1 MTTVTS
7 FDSLD
12 ELRRAFRSLRSD
24 EPAATRWADAAP
36 VRWVVARGER
46 VVLVCG
52 CGRSSGAT
60 TVALGL
66 ATVAGRARVVE
77 TCGGVDSGL
86 AFAAGAELG
95 TVERQ
100 WLRGSRDQV
109 IVERRAESADSPQ
122 RVPLPADFDLPLTV
136 VDSAWDIA
144 SLLGS
149 SRWLGDLARTGAAV
163 VLVAQATIPGLRR
176 LEAAAQLLGAPRVV
190 AVTVGAKRWPRP
202 VEQSAGAAVRR
213 LRDEGRVLHVPRDP
227 ALAVSGL
234 TPDPL
239 PSAILRPA
247 RALLTLLE
255 GPLS

>member
-1 MTTVTS
+1 MTTVAS

-12 ELRRAFRSLRSD
+12 ELRRAFRELRSE
-24 EPAATRWADAAP
+24 EPVATRWDASP
-36 VRWVVARGER
+36 VRWPAAHGQRG
-46 VVLVCG
+46 VLVCG
-52 CGRSSGAT
+52 CGGSSGAT
-60 TVALGL
+60 TVALAL

-77 TCGGVDSGL
+77 TCGGIESGL

-95 TVERQ
+95 TVERH

-109 IVERRAESADSPQ
+109 IIERRASSADSPQ
-122 RVPLPADFDLPLTV
+122 QVPLPTDFDLPLTV
-136 VDSAWDIA
+136 VDSSWDITG
-144 SLLGS
+144 LLGS
-149 SRWLGDLARTGAAV
+149 PGWLGDLARAGTA
-163 VLVAQATIPGLRR
+163 VLVARATIPGLRR
-176 LEAAAQLLGAPRVV
+176 LEAATQLLGAPRVV

-213 LRDEGRVLHVPRDP
+213 LRDEGRVIHVPHE
-227 ALAVSGL
+227 ASLAVSGL

-239 PSAILRPA
+239 PPVILRPA